1 MRLSDS
7 TDNIPHTKV
16 NNNSCRKCA
25 SSLPLLEC
33 SQNFSGTF
41 IILLSCRRTMV
52 SPLSSRILN
61 LEAKAKINIRAPV
74 PHNPKRTSGYSADK
88 ESTKTS
94 EVVQAQKQDRVNQV
108 ESQAKKRRL
117 EELNFQAANAR
128 DDLRQ
133 NGIQCLPGLIGRS
146 RALPLGTVDMS
157 TVKLIVRSKGQ
168 PCHEAVATKAP
179 LEETPSTNTYHELL
193 DACKSFYESSG
204 PMNPADVNAAD
215 YHGRP
220 PSTTSTITSGE
231 SFVPTSDADSD
242 SDDTPLVI
250 PARLKEKTNKKEKGT
265 EKSNQDEL
273 QLEPLSSPFL
283 SLEEALHQKETAT

>member
-1 MRLSDS
+1 
-7 TDNIPHTKV
+7 
-16 NNNSCRKCA
+16 
-25 SSLPLLEC
+25 
-33 SQNFSGTF
+33 
-41 IILLSCRRTMV
+41 MV

-74 PHNPKRTSGYSADK
+74 THNTKRTSGYSADK

-94 EVVQAQKQDRVNQV
+94 EDIQPKKQDRVNQV
-108 ESQAKKRRL
+108 ESQAKKRKL

-128 DDLRQ
+128 EDLRQ

-146 RALPLGTVDMS
+146 RALPVGAVDMS

-168 PCHEAVATKAP
+168 PCHEAITETS
-179 LEETPSTNTYHELL
+179 LEEIPSGNTYDDLL
-193 DACKSFYESSG
+193 NACKSFYEISG
-204 PMNPADVNAAD
+204 PMTPADDNAAN

-242 SDDTPLVI
+242 SEDTPLVI
-250 PARLKEKTNKKEKGT
+250 PARLTEKTCKKERST
-265 EKSNQDEL
+265 EKVQQDDL
-273 QLEPLSSPFL
+273 QLEPLSSPFFN
-283 SLEEALHQKETAT
+283 LEEALHQKETAT